1 MMDKGDRLVTKEDGG
16 GGNYLLHPT
25 STNQSTNQSINRS
38 IKKCIPHTDNKV
50 QHIHEELMWER
61 GSLSVILII
70 HS

>member
-1 MMDKGDRLVTKEDGG
+1 MMDKGDRLVTKEDAG

-25 STNQSTNQSINRS
+25 PTNQSINQS

-61 GSLSVILII
+61 GS
-70 HS
+70 